1 MEASKFMDSKSG
13 TSFEDVTEK
22 RAKAFDS
29 DANRGTVLQN
39 DTGGIPQPVPR
50 VDREQREL
58 DLDSIQYVR
67 DFKGDYNVLVPVD
80 EYLDREAM
88 KLGYGGYDEMLEQ
101 GLSLAV
107 PPLVDRHGMPIEE
120 VHQKTDDI
128 SEKAHTTSPARQ
140 IEAENTDGEEMVV
153 APKNASDDYGDDE
166 KLSALFGNGV
176 EEKLFR
182 DKENGKGHESD
193 AYVYYDYKKGNKSD
207 ATERESGGGHDKQAL
222 KKSET
227 SAGGGATFTAS
238 YSRNGTLKTDIKL
251 NTGRNR
257 TDSKG
262 FVDKSLDFASKTERF
277 VSMIP
282 KDELMFDDAV
292 DVTAISALE
301 HSASKHMEKK
311 SRYKAIRK
319 EAHRNAKSIRK
330 EIAADE
336 SFQEVLPGGN
346 LEKAINSETLRQDEE
361 AKKSLSDKSTDT
373 SKELFNESNLKF
385 TDETDR
391 FSDPMEKR
399 FTESVKYTD
408 SLSDSENNPG
418 KKEESFAA
426 AEENVS
432 RQVKTESDVN
442 REFANKSAFDQENS
456 ESGTSGKNRSV
467 DSYFNDDTSSGNSGS
482 GSSSRFMTKEER
494 LEQEKSKEKSAKKS
508 EKKEVRKAATRAA
521 VAKLIEAHKNLKSEI
536 GDMSGQSSGDLLKDG
551 TGGLL
556 KTAASAMKNL
566 AASAVKG
573 MIHLLLSLLGTL
585 LSALAGPLCII
596 LLIVFIV
603 FGLIAAIGSML
614 DFNSDSGTKNVNV
627 ELEYDDDYEADVE
640 DDISTIMSELNA
652 NYPLMS
658 YGQETAVWYALS
670 KVGSAHDQTYHTE
683 MIEDVFDSSSLAYR
697 AYWYAGMDISYGGNY
712 SAASEAEELILRG
725 RDVTDGTLRPGDL
738 LFYGGS
744 DNGKFA
750 GIFHV
755 AIYVGNIN
763 GEDKMVEARNDDTGV
778 VYCDMRMENLVVVA
792 RPCDELPPPEEI
804 LE

>member
-1 MEASKFMDSKSG
+1 MESSKFMDSKNA

-29 DANRGTVLQN
+29 NAYRETVSKN
-39 DTGGIPQPVPR
+39 DTGDIPQPVPR
-50 VDREQREL
+50 VDREHREL

-67 DFKGDYNVLVPVD
+67 DFKGEYNVLVPVD

-88 KLGYGGYDEMLEQ
+88 KLGYGSYDEMLEQ

-120 VHQKTDDI
+120 ISQKTDDI
-128 SEKAHTTSPARQ
+128 SEKASTTSPARQ
-140 IEAENTDGEEMVV
+140 IGAENTDGEEMGAV
-153 APKNASDDYGDDE
+153 PKNASDDYGDDE
-166 KLSALFGNGV
+166 KISALFGNGV

-182 DKENGKGHESD
+182 DKENGEGHESD

-207 ATERESGGGHDKQAL
+207 AAERESGGGDKQAL

-238 YSRNGTLKTDIKL
+238 YRRNGTLNTDIKL

-262 FVDKSLDFASKTERF
+262 FVDKSLDFASKAERF
-277 VSMIP
+277 VSMVP
-282 KDELMFDDAV
+282 KDELLFDDAV
-292 DVTAISALE
+292 DVAAISVLE
-301 HSASKHMEKK
+301 HSASKHMGNR

-319 EAHRNAKSIRK
+319 EAHRNAKNIQK
-330 EIAADE
+330 EIDADE
-336 SFQEVLPGGN
+336 SIQSSLPGGDV
-346 LEKAINSETLRQDEE
+346 EKAVNAEILRQDEE
-361 AKKSLSDKSTDT
+361 AKKSLSDNHTDT
-373 SKELFNESNLKF
+373 QEKLFNESNLKF
-385 TDETDR
+385 SDETER

-418 KKEESFAA
+418 KKEGSFA

-442 REFANKSAFDQENS
+442 REFANKSAFEQENS
-456 ESGTSGKNRSV
+456 ESGASGKNRSV
-467 DSYFNDDTSSGNSGS
+467 DSYFNDDTSSGSSGSGS

-508 EKKEVRKAATRAA
+508 EKKEVCKAATRAA

-556 KTAASAMKNL
+556 KTAVSTMKNL
-566 AASAVKG
+566 TVSAVKG
-573 MIHLLLSLLGTL
+573 MIQLLLSLAGTL
-585 LSALAGPLCII
+585 LSALAGPLCIV

-603 FGLIAAIGSML
+603 FGLISAIGGLL

-640 DDISTIMSELNA
+640 DDVSTIMSELNA

-683 MIEDVFDSSSLAYR
+683 MSEDIFDSSSLAYR

-712 SAASEAEELILRG
+712 SAASEAEELMLRG

-792 RPCDELPPPEEI
+792 RPCDVHHRRKY
-804 LE
+804 